1 MDAHSEKFAMCL
13 EFFPSGMTRQQF
25 ETFFQQVLPSSQE
38 ESLDSFWKVYQETEN
53 YLNAVEYFHGSR
65 VFL

>member
-13 EFFPSGMTRQQF
+13 EFFPSNMTRQQF
-25 ETFFQQVLPSSQE
+25 EIFFKQVLPSSSE
-38 ESLDSFWKVYQETEN
+38 ESFDSFWKVYQETEN
-53 YLNAVEYFHGSR
+53 YLNCVEYLHGSR

>member
-1 MDAHSEKFAMCL
+1 
-13 EFFPSGMTRQQF
+13 
-25 ETFFQQVLPSSQE
+25 
-38 ESLDSFWKVYQETEN
+38 LDSFWKVYQETEN